1 MISPIGRHCRPSKG
15 PFTMKRITALTSLI
29 GAAMLTGAPPALAQK
44 AGDSYVRVSAAR
56 TKLVDKGTVATDG
69 VVNPA
74 DGYSTRETWHGVLT
88 GGYFVMNGVSLEASI
103 STPATTDNLPAG
115 ALKGLP
121 NLGDDEFTMV
131 TIGANL
137 QPLKGKV
144 SPFVG
149 GGFVR
154 HFTTQERDGLGVGL
168 NIPNAGGP
176 YVQGGI
182 DVSITPKWGVFTS
195 VRKAWYSTNATGL
208 LPHDATY
215 TSFSTVAAKAQLDP
229 VTVQLG
235 LTARFGHNDGNDGAQ
250 AEPIGTDTT
259 KWTVRAGLT
268 SLSLADEVS
277 LSVAG
282 SPYPGAG
289 LSTYEHWTPTVQI
302 GRFLTNN
309 IAVNL
314 TVGIPPSIDVYGAG
328 SIGALP
334 KLGHITYGPAT
345 LTLQYHFTRS
355 GRIRPY
361 IGAGAGYMIVFGT
374 KDGAFENL
382 RVDNDL
388 GAAFE
393 AGTDFMITNRVGIF
407 ADVKKVL
414 LRPEAHGTFMGDQVE
429 GKTRLDPWAFSGG
442 MAFHF

>member
-1 MISPIGRHCRPSKG
+1 
-15 PFTMKRITALTSLI
+15 MKRFTLLATAAGAATLI
-29 GAAMLTGAPPALAQK
+29 GATPAFAQD
-44 AGDSYVRVSAAR
+44 AGDAYVRASAAR

-69 VVNPA
+69 VVNPD

-88 GGYFVMNGVSLEASI
+88 GGYFVVNGVSLEASI

-115 ALKGLP
+115 ALAGLP

-131 TIGANL
+131 TVGANL
-137 QPLKGKV
+137 QPFKGKI

-168 NIPNAGGP
+168 NIPNASGP
-176 YVQGGI
+176 YVQGGV
-182 DVSITPKWGVFTS
+182 DFSITPKWGVFAS

-208 LPHDATY
+208 LPLDATY
-215 TSFSTVAAKAQLDP
+215 TSFAAVAAKAELNP
-229 VTVQLG
+229 VTIQLG
-235 LTARFGHNDGNDGAQ
+235 LTARFGRGDDATDDGQSG
-250 AEPIGTDTT
+250 PIGTDVT
-259 KWTVRAGLT
+259 KWTIRAGLT
-268 SLSLADEVS
+268 SLSLADKVN

-282 SPYPGAG
+282 APYPGAG

-302 GRFLTNN
+302 GRFLTKNV
-309 IAVNL
+309 AVNL
-314 TVGIPPSIDVYGAG
+314 TVGLPPTIDVFGAG

-334 KLGHITYGPAT
+334 KLGRVTYGPTA
-345 LTLQYHFTRS
+345 LTLQYHLTRS

-361 IGAGAGYMIVFGT
+361 IGAGASYMIVFGT
-374 KDGAFENL
+374 KDGAFQDL
-382 RVDNDL
+382 RVGNDF

-393 AGTDFMITNRVGIF
+393 AGSDFMVNKRVGIF
-407 ADVKKVL
+407 ADVKKAL
-414 LRPEAHGTFMGDQVE
+414 LRPDTSGTFAGSPVE
-429 GKTRLDPWAFSGG
+429 GKTRLDPWAFTGG